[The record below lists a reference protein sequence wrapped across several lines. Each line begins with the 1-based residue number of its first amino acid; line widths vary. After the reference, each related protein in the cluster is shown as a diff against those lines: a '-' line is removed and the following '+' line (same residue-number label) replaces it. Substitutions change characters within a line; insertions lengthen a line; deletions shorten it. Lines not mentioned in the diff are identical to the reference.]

1 MTDIA
6 RFNPLKGLNRIDP
19 LARDMDELFQ
29 GFFMKPFSW
38 NQMTTPNP
46 FPIDVTE
53 NDGAYIVRAE
63 IPGFKKEDIQ
73 VSVHGDQVTVSAETQ
88 KEKEEKKGDQV
99 ILREC
104 TYGRQYRSFTLPQ
117 MVDDTKTTAKYE
129 NGVLK
134 LTLPKKGDSTMKKI
148 AVQ

>member
-6 RFNPLKGLNRIDP
+6 RFNPFKGLTRVDP
-19 LARDMDELFQ
+19 LTRDMDDLFQ

-38 NQMTTPNP
+38 HPMANHP

-53 NDGAYIVRAE
+53 NDGAYAIRAE

-73 VSVHGDQVTVSAETQ
+73 VSVHGDQVIISAEAQ
-88 KEKEEKKGDQV
+88 KEKEEKEGDQIV
-99 ILREC
+99 LREC
-104 TYGRQYRSFTLPQ
+104 TYGRQYRTFTLPQ
-117 MVDDTKTTAKYE
+117 AVDDTKTTAKYE
-129 NGVLK
+129 DGVLK
-134 LTLPKKGDSTMKKI
+134 LTLPKKADTALKKI